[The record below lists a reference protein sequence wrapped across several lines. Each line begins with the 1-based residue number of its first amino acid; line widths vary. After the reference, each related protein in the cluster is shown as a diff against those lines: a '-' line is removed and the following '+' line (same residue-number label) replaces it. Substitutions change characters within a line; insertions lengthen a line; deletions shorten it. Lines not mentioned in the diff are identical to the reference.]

1 MLGRAMTASQK
12 LLCAFY
18 AIIAALAL
26 YVTWSQNIQ
35 LMTPGMGPLDAGVAF
50 VEQLQVNPA
59 SRSIAVDIGF
69 FLLAA
74 AAFMVIEA
82 RRLGVRFVWLYIV
95 LGFLIAISVTFPI
108 FLIAREMRLAAN
120 PGAPAPWRL
129 TASDLIG
136 LTAVT
141 VAILWLSGVV
151 LMAPPPA

>member
-1 MLGRAMTASQK
+1 MTANQK

-18 AIIAALAL
+18 ALVAAVAI
-26 YVTWSQNIQ
+26 YATWSQNIQ
-35 LMTPGMGPLDAGVAF
+35 LMSPGMGPLDPYVVF
-50 VEQLQVNPA
+50 VEQMKVNPA

-108 FLIAREMRLAAN
+108 FMIAREMRLAAN
-120 PGAPAPWRL
+120 PNAPAQWRL
-129 TASDLIG
+129 TAPDLAG
-136 LTAVT
+136 LAAV
-141 VAILWLSGVV
+141 AAMILWLSGLV
-151 LMAPPPA
+151 LLTPAAS